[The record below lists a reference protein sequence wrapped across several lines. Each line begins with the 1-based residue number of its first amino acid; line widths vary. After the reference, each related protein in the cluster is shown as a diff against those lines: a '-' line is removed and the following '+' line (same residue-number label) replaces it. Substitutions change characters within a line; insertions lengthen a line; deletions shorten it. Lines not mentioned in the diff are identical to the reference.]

1 MSTTEEIV
9 AAIEQAGEDYARF
22 IEVQSPEAFHR
33 RPAPEEW
40 TAAEL
45 TGHVAEFP
53 VTFSEQARRVS
64 ESPGP
69 QLGRSLD
76 DPGRLAAVEKLA
88 GAGPVEAAAAVR
100 GGLRPA
106 ARSRTSSPGP
116 SARGRPGSTRSGSTT
131 PTSSATRSPTPR
143 RSPPRCATSASRWAR
158 STPSPA
164 TPWCWR

>member
-45 TGHVAEFP
+45 TGHVAESP
-53 VTFSEQARRVS
+53 VTFSAQALKLSRG
-64 ESPGP
+64 PGS

-100 GGLRPA
+100 SGVKEAAGSLRA
-106 ARSRTSSPGP
+106 IS
-116 SARGRPGSTRSGSTT
+116 
-131 PTSSATRSPTPR
+131 
-143 RSPPRCATSASRWAR
+143 
-158 STPSPA
+158 
-164 TPWCWR
+164 